1 MKALSIHP
9 LFVMQI
15 YFGLKTIEV
24 RSWKTDYRGD
34 ILICSTAKKFP
45 DTIPSHAL
53 CVVTLKDIVLM
64 KKKHCE
70 DAMMDPQ
77 YYHRG
82 DYAWILDDIRP
93 IKPFPVKGKLH
104 LWECDHEIEFIELT
118 DDIDENTKRV
128 NECLDPLYYEGDK
141 EQW

>member
-9 LFVMQI
+9 VPVMQI
-15 YFGLKTIEV
+15 YYGYKTIEV
-24 RSWKTDYRGD
+24 RSWKTEYRGD
-34 ILICSTAKKFP
+34 ILICSTAKQFT

-53 CVVTLKDIVLM
+53 CVVTLKDIIPM

-70 DAMMDPQ
+70 AAMMDPQ

-82 DYAWILDDIRP
+82 DYAWIFEDVRP
-93 IKPFPVKGKLH
+93 IIPFPVKGKLH
-104 LWECDHEIEFIELT
+104 LWECDNEIEFVELT
-118 DDIDENTKRV
+118 DDIDENTEKIDKLL
-128 NECLDPLYYEGDK
+128 EPLIYNGDR